1 MTPTIQTRVMHH
13 AHIIYQAGGCN
24 WSEALQA
31 AWDLYNM
38 RLWLAHG
45 VAEFTYIKQDG
56 TERVARGTN
65 YPEIIPPSKA
75 PSGRQQLA
83 IEAGLAQPN
92 YKSIAYYDL
101 DKEEWRAFSVEKFRT
116 LDRVLAITPIEC

>member
-1 MTPTIQTRVMHH
+1 MKY
-13 AHIIYQAGGCN
+13 AHTIYQACECS
-24 WSEALQA
+24 WSDALQRG
-31 AWDLYNM
+31 WDLYY
-38 RLWLAHG
+38 LKEILAHG